1 MKQIV
6 VLAVLCVIV
15 SVQALTD
22 EQKAKVKVAAEKCI
36 ASSGADPASIEKARK
51 GEFGDDAKLKEFIFC
66 LLKVTEMV
74 DDNADVRLDKIK
86 EKLTKDLTEAEITTL
101 LGKCKPTATIPVE
114 KAAEF
119 YKCYWANTPKRIELV

>member
-1 MKQIV
+1 MKQII

-22 EQKAKVKVAAEKCI
+22 EQKAKLKVVSDKCI
-36 ASSGADPASIEKARK
+36 ASSGADPSSVEKGRK
-51 GEFGDDAKLKEFIFC
+51 GEFGDDPKLKEFIFC
-66 LLKVTEMV
+66 LLKATEML

-86 EKLTKDLTEAEITTL
+86 AKISKDLTEAEIDTL
-101 LGKCKPTATIPVE
+101 LGKCKPTATVPVE

-119 YKCYWANTPKRIELV
+119 WKCYWANTPKRIELV